1 MFSTVYLLL
10 AELTV
15 LLHFLFVVFVTVG
28 ALLLL
33 RWPKLIYLHLPAFV
47 WGVYIQFSGGYCPLT
62 PLEKTF
68 RQRAGM
74 ETYDGGFI
82 NHYLIP
88 IIYPPGLTY
97 EMQIMIGIGLIILNI
112 VIYTVFIYRQR
123 HRGNSWRIGN
133 NAKDAKTQRTQ
144 REK

>member
-1 MFSTVYLLL
+1 MFSILYLIL

-15 LLHFLFVVFVTVG
+15 LVHFLFVVFVTVG

-33 RWPKLIYLHLPAFV
+33 RWPKLIWLHLPALF
-47 WGVYIQFSGGYCPLT
+47 WGIYIQFSGGYCPLT

-82 NHYLIP
+82 NYYLIP
-88 IIYPPGLTY
+88 IIYPPGLTP
-97 EMQIMIGIGLIILNI
+97 EMQIMIGIGLILLN
-112 VIYTVFIYRQR
+112 VLIYAVFIYRHRQR
-123 HRGNSWRIGN
+123 S
-133 NAKDAKTQRTQ
+133 DS
-144 REK
+144 

>member
-1 MFSTVYLLL
+1 MFSILYLIL

-15 LLHFLFVVFVTVG
+15 LVHFLFVVFVTVG

-33 RWPKLIYLHLPAFV
+33 RWPKLIWLHLPALF
-47 WGVYIQFSGGYCPLT
+47 WGIYIQFSGGYCPLT

-68 RQRAGM
+68 RQLAGM

-97 EMQIMIGIGLIILNI
+97 EMQIMIGIGLIVLNLLFYGLY
-112 VIYTVFIYRQR
+112 IYQIKRR
-123 HRGNSWRIGN
+123 R
-133 NAKDAKTQRTQ
+133 K
-144 REK
+144 

>member
-1 MFSTVYLLL
+1 MSSTLYLLL

-33 RWPKLIYLHLPAFV
+33 RWPKLIYLHLPALF
-47 WGVYIQFSGGYCPLT
+47 WGIYIQFSGGFCPLT

-68 RQRAGM
+68 RQLAGLQM
-74 ETYDGGFI
+74 YEGGFI

-97 EMQIMIGIGLIILNI
+97 EMQIMIGIGLIILN
-112 VIYTVFIYRQR
+112 VLIYAFFIYRQR
-123 HRGNSWRIGN
+123 HRGS
-133 NAKDAKTQRTQ
+133 T
-144 REK
+144 

>member
-1 MFSTVYLLL
+1 MFSTIYLLL
-10 AELTV
+10 AEITV
-15 LLHFLFVVFVTVG
+15 LLHFLFVVFVTIG

-33 RWPKLIYLHLPAFV
+33 RWPKLIWLHLPALF
-47 WGVYIQFSGGYCPLT
+47 WGIYIQFSGGYCPLT

-68 RQRAGM
+68 RQLAGI

-97 EMQIMIGIGLIILNI
+97 EMQIMIGIGLIVMNLLF
-112 VIYTVFIYRQR
+112 YGLYVF
-123 HRGNSWRIGN
+123 RI
-133 NAKDAKTQRTQ
+133 RSI
-144 REK
+144 

>member
-1 MFSTVYLLL
+1 MSSTLYLLL

-15 LLHFLFVVFVTVG
+15 LLHFLFVVFVAVG

-33 RWPKLIYLHLPAFV
+33 RWPKLIWLHLPALF
-47 WGVYIQFSGGYCPLT
+47 WGIYIQFSGGYCPLT

-68 RQRAGM
+68 RQLAGLRLY
-74 ETYDGGFI
+74 EGGFI

-97 EMQIMIGIGLIILNI
+97 EMQILIGIGLIILN
-112 VIYTVFIYRQR
+112 VLIYSLFVFRQR
-123 HRGNSWRIGN
+123 RASSR
-133 NAKDAKTQRTQ
+133 
-144 REK
+144 